1 MSLLS
6 QILSILSVL
15 FSFGNRLLL
24 IFFVYSNIKNDLI
37 DNYLFMFIHSVDL
50 PLNSLKFL
58 FENGKKS
65 KKKKRTKK
73 KEAVI
78 KVIKAIKFAFGDKEL
93 Q

>member
-1 MSLLS
+1 
-6 QILSILSVL
+6 
-15 FSFGNRLLL
+15 
-24 IFFVYSNIKNDLI
+24 
-37 DNYLFMFIHSVDL
+37 MFIHSVDL

-58 FENGKKS
+58 FENGKNG
-65 KKKKRTKK
+65 KKKKEKK